1 MVYLSIFLYCWVYHC
16 IVFKS
21 TSKSLFQTWRH
32 GFLRAVSQDVLMH
45 HVTYRCMMGSDA
57 TMPALWAPLR
67 RSKFEMW
74 DFFAF
79 KVQKC
84 NSIEING
91 LPSLMLLL
99 SFPPYHHCQ
108 IVGAVGWKAQTQ
120 ANLTSAPDDSF
131 IDTLQLVSTTDSTNS
146 KQSALAASGQE
157 TFAGQS
163 PSLTAFQT
171 GRCMNI
177 TSDH

>member
-1 MVYLSIFLYCWVYHC
+1 MVYLSIFLYCLLYHC

-21 TSKSLFQTWRH
+21 WTSKSLFQTWRH

-45 HVTYRCMMGSDA
+45 HVTYRGMMGSDA
-57 TMPALWAPLR
+57 
-67 RSKFEMW
+67 KFEMW
-74 DFFAF
+74 NFFAV
-79 KVQKC
+79 KVQEC

-108 IVGAVGWKAQTQ
+108 IEGAVGWKAQTQ

-146 KQSALAASGQE
+146 EQSALAASGQE

-163 PSLTAFQT
+163 PSPTAFQT